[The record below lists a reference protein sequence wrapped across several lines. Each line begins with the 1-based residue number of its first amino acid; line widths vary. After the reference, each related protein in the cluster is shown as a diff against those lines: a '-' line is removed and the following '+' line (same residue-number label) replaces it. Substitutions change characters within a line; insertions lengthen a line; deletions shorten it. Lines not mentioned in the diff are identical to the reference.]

1 MLHSAWNTVDAAVRR
16 VGRGFRVPGP
26 ERDGLVLG
34 AKSVGAATL
43 AWMLARHLLPAA
55 VTTFAP
61 FTVLVVLQATV
72 YRSVR
77 ECARYLMAMA
87 AGAVLAAALAA
98 WAGIHWWAFA
108 ILVLLGLTVG
118 RLRPFGGQGAQVAVV
133 GLFAFSAGAGRLDY
147 IGHLTASV
155 GIGAVCGLG
164 THFLLAPARHT
175 RRHQKAVAAVCREIS
190 VGTRALAEASATGGG
205 DADAVRRLRAGWRR
219 PASECD
225 RLHGEVDAETENS
238 RLNPRHTVDPRHE
251 AMPRAREAL
260 TIAQRAL
267 DHLQSITRTLDYAL
281 TDGHVEAVSPEFR
294 SEYAALLNRAADVLE
309 EIGRAEPTDRRRLE
323 EDLDHADDHLR
334 RIQPLQRPSAVPAAP
349 TLQGTLLTDAARL
362 MADIRSHLHV
372 IAAVRV

>member
-1 MLHSAWNTVDAAVRR
+1 MLLRAWNGVGAAVRH
-16 VGRGFRVPGP
+16 VGRGFREPGP

-34 AKSVGAATL
+34 AKSVGAATA
-43 AWMLARHLLPAA
+43 AWVLARNLLPAA

-98 WAGIHWWAFA
+98 WAGIHWWVFGF
-108 ILVLLGLTVG
+108 LVVLGLIVG
-118 RLRPFGGQGAQVAVV
+118 RFRPLGGQGAQVAVV

-155 GIGAVCGLG
+155 AIGALCGLG
-164 THFLLAPARHT
+164 AHFLLAPARHT
-175 RRHQKAVAAVCREIS
+175 RRHQNAVAAVYREIT
-190 VGTRALAEASATGGG
+190 VDTRALAEASATGGG
-205 DADAVRRLRAGWRR
+205 DADTVGRLRAGWRR
-219 PASECD
+219 LASECD
-225 RLHGEVDAETENS
+225 RLHGAVDAETENS
-238 RLNPRHTVDPRHE
+238 RLNPRRTVDPRRE

-260 TIAQRAL
+260 TIAQRAM

-281 TDGHVEAVSPEFR
+281 ADGHVEAVSPEFR

-309 EIGRAEPTDRRRLE
+309 EIGRAEPTDSRRLE
-323 EDLDHADDHLR
+323 ENFTRADDHLR
-334 RIQPLQRPSAVPAAP
+334 SLQPFQRPSAAPAAP

-362 MADIRSHLHV
+362 MADIRSHLHD
-372 IAAVRV
+372 IAVVRV